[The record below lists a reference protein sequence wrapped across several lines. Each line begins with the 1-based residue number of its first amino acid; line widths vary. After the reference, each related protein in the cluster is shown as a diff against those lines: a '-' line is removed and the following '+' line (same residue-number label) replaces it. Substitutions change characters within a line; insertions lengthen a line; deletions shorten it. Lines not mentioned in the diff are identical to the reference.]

1 MIAAFP
7 TSQENL
13 LRDQRRVLTA
23 SELDYLESETIPT
36 LPSMAQ
42 HLNMSMDNTM
52 SRLLQRTVHN
62 MTLLLSAAD
71 MLVHT
76 KVLNQIQFNALITE
90 AENVKTIL
98 SNLRTAVKE
107 RLSSEE
113 WALDLALSLADS
125 ELHDSL
131 EAELQEADIPT
142 DRKGTNMVE
151 LLIVRQF
158 KEQMSPL
165 ISMLVNY
172 L

>member
-1 MIAAFP
+1 
-7 TSQENL
+7 
-13 LRDQRRVLTA
+13 
-23 SELDYLESETIPT
+23 
-36 LPSMAQ
+36 
-42 HLNMSMDNTM
+42 TM